1 MDFLGWTKFVLVTHS
16 MKTILR
22 RHHARRCDH
31 AGVRS
36 LHRFPCDSKTSS
48 QPILCVG
55 SLQFHY
61 SRGLTRSK
69 FTI

>member
-36 LHRFPCDSKTSS
+36 LQAGFRAIRRRRHNRFFVWDR
-48 QPILCVG
+48 
-55 SLQFHY
+55 Y
-61 SRGLTRSK
+61 S
-69 FTI
+69 FTTLAG